1 MIAFDL
7 GISPRTVEIYRANVM
22 TKTGANHLPGAC
34 SDGLA
39 GRPVQDRGAG
49 QRLISAGGLSQINAR
64 LPMLVFMGSVN
75 NTLKEHRPTAAAQS
89 APGSPVIIIVDDDF
103 AVRNS
108 LAFVLTE
115 EGFVV
120 RTYCSAEMLLD
131 GALAGDASCL
141 VIDQKLPGLSGLV
154 DELRRR
160 NVQRRSSS

>member
-1 MIAFDL
+1 
-7 GISPRTVEIYRANVM
+7 
-22 TKTGANHLPGAC
+22 
-34 SDGLA
+34 
-39 GRPVQDRGAG
+39 
-49 QRLISAGGLSQINAR
+49 LSQINAR
-64 LPMLVFMGSVN
+64 LPMLVFMGSVKQAP
-75 NTLKEHRPTAAAQS
+75 KEHRPTAAAQS

-141 VIDQKLPGLSGLV
+141 VIDQKLPGLSGLGLV

-160 NVQRRSSS
+160 DVSAPVILITTGPTAQVQREAAAAGIAIVEKPLIGDALFHEIYLNLARSSEPRGAGG